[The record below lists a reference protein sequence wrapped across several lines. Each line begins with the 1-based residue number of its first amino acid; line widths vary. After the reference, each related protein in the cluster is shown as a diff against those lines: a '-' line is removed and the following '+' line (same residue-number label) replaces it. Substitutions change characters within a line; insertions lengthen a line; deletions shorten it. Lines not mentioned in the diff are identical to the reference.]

1 MDGCVKPGRTGFP
14 ATIQGVFRSK
24 LGRHC
29 CIGRRA
35 IRFWTF
41 IPRRDSEHRA
51 ALRGAS
57 HGEHSC
63 PAGSQ
68 WLQWEPKVVKT
79 YGGSAVLV
87 LDLEAAMPEREFI
100 QSPTP
105 ACLVIVT
112 RRSTGRLDSDPVI
125 YSSGEAL
132 GATQIFF
139 GRLHTSCPSRKLNL
153 VQFVASR
160 AAKPCA
166 GAAIV
171 PHAAQRRRSWGARF
185 NPLLW
190 RIP

>member
-1 MDGCVKPGRTGFP
+1 MDGCVKPGRKGFP

-24 LGRHC
+24 RGRHC

-51 ALRGAS
+51 GLRGAS

-68 WLQWEPKVVKT
+68 WLQWEPIVVKT

-100 QSPTP
+100 QAPTP

-112 RRSTGRLDSDPVI
+112 RRSTCRLDSELDI
-125 YSSGEAL
+125 DFYSSG
-132 GATQIFF
+132 Q
-139 GRLHTSCPSRKLNL
+139 SY
-153 VQFVASR
+153 
-160 AAKPCA
+160 
-166 GAAIV
+166 
-171 PHAAQRRRSWGARF
+171 RF
-185 NPLLW
+185 NTQRGLDYGACRQPDGLGSQ
-190 RIP
+190 RHIDQRASG

>member
-105 ACLVIVT
+105 AWSRNRHPAVNWSARFRSCHLQL
-112 RRSTGRLDSDPVI
+112 RRSVGCNPNIFRSLAHLVSKQKI
-125 YSSGEAL
+125 ESGLVRRQQSGKAL
-132 GATQIFF
+132 RRCGDCAACGT
-139 GRLHTSCPSRKLNL
+139 
-153 VQFVASR
+153 
-160 AAKPCA
+160 AAKVV
-166 GAAIV
+166 GREV
-171 PHAAQRRRSWGARF
+171 
-185 NPLLW
+185 
-190 RIP
+190 